1 MASGLGLGYR
11 YLRKFG
17 ARRFVAA
24 ALMAMSRRLSSEVSV
39 TEADR
44 VLGLGQR
51 EGQASQFPLERFD
64 FSPDMLVASKRLS
77 EKWLQSRNRKVESVH
92 WFVPDYYHPYI
103 GGVFTIFRFIDFL
116 TRRSVLNRLILIE
129 NPIHKDPSR
138 IRDELASIF
147 PALGK
152 LEVLIMPDDV
162 PASDVSIAT
171 RWDTAYP
178 VLKQTNTNAKYYFI
192 QDYEPL
198 FYPAGIEYGLA
209 EATYRFG
216 FIGLTNGPW
225 LAEMYENRYGGQAVH
240 FTPSVD
246 RNLFHPASSGPRSSV
261 KQLFFYARP
270 RIRRNAFD
278 LGVAVIAK
286 IKQAHSGLKVH
297 FAGDDLTGFRIPF
310 EHESHGI
317 LSLAETAELYRACDV
332 GICFTWSEHPSY
344 IPLELLASGCAVISN
359 KNPAFNWL
367 LKDNENSLLT
377 EPTPSAVAAAF
388 EELYNQSALRERFFA
403 NGLET
408 VSRSSWEQEMEQV
421 HRKILGE
428 EER

>member
-1 MASGLGLGYR
+1 M
-11 YLRKFG
+11 RKFG
-17 ARRFVAA
+17 ARRFFAA
-24 ALMAMSRRLSSEVSV
+24 ALMATSRRLCSEVSV
-39 TEADR
+39 VEADR
-44 VLGLGQR
+44 VLGLGER
-51 EGQASQFPLERFD
+51 EGQAPQFPLEKFD
-64 FSPDMLVASKRLS
+64 FSPDMLTASKRLA
-77 EKWLQSRNRKVESVH
+77 EKWLQSGNRKVESVD

-103 GGVFTIFRFIDFL
+103 GGIFTIFRFIDFL
-116 TRRSVLNRLILIE
+116 IRRGVLNRLILIE
-129 NPIHKDPSR
+129 NPTHKDASR

-171 RWDTAYP
+171 RWDTAYWA
-178 VLKQTNTNAKYYFI
+178 LNQSNTNAKYYFI

-225 LAEMYENRYGGQAVH
+225 LAEMYKQKYGGSAVH

-246 RNLFHPASSGPRSSV
+246 RNLFHPAASGPRDRV
-261 KQLFFYARP
+261 EQLFFYARP
-270 RIRRNAFD
+270 RIPRNAFE
-278 LGVAVIAK
+278 LGIAAIAK
-286 IKQAHSGLKVH
+286 IKQAHPGLKVH
-297 FAGDDLTGFRIPF
+297 FAGDDITGFRIPF

-317 LSLAETAELYRACDV
+317 LSLEKTAELHRACDV

-344 IPLELLASGCAVISN
+344 IPLELMASGCAVISN
-359 KNPAFNWL
+359 RNPAFNWL
-367 LKDNENSLLT
+367 LRDNENSLLT

-388 EELYNQSALRERFFA
+388 EELYNGKALREKFFA
-403 NGLET
+403 NGQET
-408 VSRSSWEQEMEQV
+408 ASRSTWDQEME
-421 HRKILGE
+421 KIYRYVSGQS
-428 EER
+428 